1 MPSLLSLV
9 LTLVL
14 PLATYSTP
22 ITAVPVVTNSNA
34 NSLTVD
40 SKLLWN
46 PSKTFYKSGMK
57 LHFEADPQAVWYDV
71 NKKIETTADGYT
83 NIGVTMRYNVSND
96 NIMAMICCMNN
107 SMKNCANVGS
117 NGDLLLTEDGFVSCF
132 ANDNPATYG
141 NNFGSIVTEISVV

>member
-1 MPSLLSLV
+1 MPSLFSLV
-9 LTLVL
+9 LTLAF
-14 PLATYSTP
+14 PLAAYSTP
-22 ITAVPVVTNSNA
+22 ITAVPVITT

-40 SKLLWN
+40 STLLWN
-46 PSKTFYKSGMK
+46 PSKTYYKAGMK
-57 LHFEADPQAVWYDV
+57 LHFEADPKAVWYDV
-71 NKKIETTADGYT
+71 NKKVETTADGYT

-117 NGDLLLTEDGFVSCF
+117 NGDLSITEDGFVSCF